1 MAAKETNLYDVRLVA
16 KYASI
21 VDTFYEYLEMAYGED
36 ADFSDAQ
43 CRAILQKVMA
53 DLGHPDLDMQKLN
66 RSYRHFMETVDLEAY
81 PEALVECPDLD
92 KYFED

>member
-21 VDTFYEYLEMAYGED
+21 VTPLRVPGNGFYGRMQILKRCSAK
-36 ADFSDAQ
+36 S
-43 CRAILQKVMA
+43 ILQKVMA
-53 DLGHPDLDMQKLN
+53 DLGHPDLDMQNLN